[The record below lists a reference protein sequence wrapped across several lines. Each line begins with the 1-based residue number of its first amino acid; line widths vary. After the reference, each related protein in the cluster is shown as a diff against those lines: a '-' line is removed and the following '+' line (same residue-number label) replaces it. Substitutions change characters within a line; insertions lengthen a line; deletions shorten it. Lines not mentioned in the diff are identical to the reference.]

1 MSDSPMSNAC
11 WPSANNVLWPTTL
24 IGAGAGYAI
33 ASIPGAM
40 LGALLGQALDRRLQ
54 LHSWANVRELLGG
67 RPALRDDELLFV
79 LLGRVAKSDGVVT
92 DSHIRQARHEMAQLH
107 LGPGAQQAAIASF
120 GRGKTGRDNVRGHLR
135 RLGRQAHTG
144 EGILRACWRM
154 AWADGGVGATERE
167 LILQWSGWL
176 GWTRQQS
183 LALGADYEPRRNK
196 PPVNSGGEYQD
207 ALRLLGVN
215 SATEPDQ
222 IKRAYRRLLS
232 KHHPDKLEGSGA
244 NEAQVRA
251 ATERTRDLHNAYTL
265 IRQRRDF

>member
-1 MSDSPMSNAC
+1 M
-11 WPSANNVLWPTTL
+11 LWPTTL
-24 IGAGAGYAI
+24 IGAGVGYAI
-33 ASIPGAM
+33 ASIPGAL

-54 LHSWANVRELLGG
+54 LHGWANVRELLGG
-67 RPALRDDELLFV
+67 RPALREDELLFV

-92 DSHIRQARHEMAQLH
+92 DSHIRQARHEMTQLH
-107 LGPGAQQAAIASF
+107 LGQGAQQAAIASF

-135 RLGRQAHTG
+135 RLGRQPHTG

-154 AWADGGVGATERE
+154 AWADGRVGAVERE
-167 LILQWSGWL
+167 LIMQWGGWL
-176 GWTRQQS
+176 GWTALQN
-183 LALGADYEPRRNK
+183 LALAADYEPRRNK

-215 SATEPDQ
+215 TATEPDQ

-244 NEAQVRA
+244 NAAQVRA

-265 IRQRRDF
+265 IRQRRNF

>member
-1 MSDSPMSNAC
+1 M
-11 WPSANNVLWPTTL
+11 LWPTTL
-24 IGAGAGYAI
+24 IGAGVGYAV
-33 ASIPGAM
+33 ASIPGAL

-79 LLGRVAKSDGVVT
+79 LLGRVAKADGVVT
-92 DSHIRQARHEMAQLH
+92 DGHIRQARHEMAQLH
-107 LGPGAQQAAIASF
+107 LGQGAQQAAIASF

-135 RLGRQAHTG
+135 RLGRQPYTG

-154 AWADGGVGATERE
+154 AWADGQVGVTERE
-167 LILQWSGWL
+167 LILQWSTWL

-183 LALGADYEPRRNK
+183 LAVAADYEPRRNK

-207 ALRLLGVN
+207 AMRLLGVDA
-215 SATEPDQ
+215 ATEPDQ

-244 NEAQVRA
+244 NTAQVRA

-265 IRQRRDF
+265 IKQRRNF

>member
-1 MSDSPMSNAC
+1 M
-11 WPSANNVLWPTTL
+11 LWPTTL
-24 IGAGAGYAI
+24 IGAGAGYAV

-67 RPALRDDELLFV
+67 RPALREDELLFV
-79 LLGRVAKSDGVVT
+79 LLGRVAKRDGVVVEG
-92 DSHIRQARHEMAQLH
+92 HIRQARQEMAQLR
-107 LGPGAQQAAIASF
+107 LNAGAQQAAIASF

-154 AWADGGVGATERE
+154 AWADGRVGAGERE
-167 LILQWSGWL
+167 LIVQWGSWL
-176 GWTRQQS
+176 GWTPQQV
-183 LALGADYEPRRNK
+183 LALGADHEPRRAQA
-196 PPVNSGGEYQD
+196 PASRGGEYPD

-215 SATEPDQ
+215 ASSEPEQ

-244 NEAQVRA
+244 TTAQVKA
-251 ATERTRDLHNAYTL
+251 ATERTRELHNAYTL
-265 IRQRRDF
+265 VRQRRGF